1 MLFSQFSFQNANVHL
16 MGVHELK
23 KDDLVKLGR
32 WHSKRD
38 DVDCPE
44 YLVRSFKKKLMNRE
58 KRDPSIG
65 SSMTVSPVE
74 RAKDRDEELE
84 ITIKEEP
91 LDNQL

>member
-1 MLFSQFSFQNANVHL
+1 

-32 WHSKRD
+32 WHSKKD
-38 DVDCPE
+38 DVECPE

-58 KRDPSIG
+58 KKN
-65 SSMTVSPVE
+65 SSVSDETLEKTPVGG
-74 RAKDRDEELE
+74 EEQE

-91 LDNQL
+91 IEVLNEVQQH

>member
-1 MLFSQFSFQNANVHL
+1 

-58 KRDPSIG
+58 KRDPLSTG
-65 SSMTVSPVE
+65 ATSGPGVGPVDK
-74 RAKDRDEELE
+74 AKDEEPE

-91 LDNQL
+91 LDSQL